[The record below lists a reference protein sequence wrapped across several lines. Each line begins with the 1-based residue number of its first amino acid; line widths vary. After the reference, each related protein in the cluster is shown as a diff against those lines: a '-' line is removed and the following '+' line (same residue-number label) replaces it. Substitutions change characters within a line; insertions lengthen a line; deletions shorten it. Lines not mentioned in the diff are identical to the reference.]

1 MSTVTIGGVVIAATE
16 ISDGGGWNAPS
27 KRTEEGFE
35 YQSYVRAEPLEASVQ
50 GWIRTEDYRA
60 LENLR
65 ESGEPFSASVGKVS
79 LKKAKLNS
87 LDRTQQQG
95 TSSHLKVSVTVSEI
109 QEARIETAEIS
120 IETESGASLGTAASD
135 TEPSN
140 AQPEDESGGQTE
152 EETGGIVG
160 ALSGFRESLSGVFS

>member
-1 MSTVTIGGVVIAATE
+1 MSTVTIGDVVIAATE

-35 YQSYVRAEPLEASVQ
+35 YQSYVRAEPLEASIE
-50 GWIRTEDYRA
+50 GWIAVDDYRA

-65 ESGEPFSASVGKVS
+65 ESGEPFPASVGKVS

-120 IETESGASLGTAASD
+120 IETESGASLGTAAAD